1 VVAMFNEERIVARAW
16 PASQNRVSIAEL
28 TY

>member
-1 VVAMFNEERIVARAW
+1 VAMFNEERIVTRAW